1 MNTNFLKYRKFVR
14 DSGGKHTVT
23 AIGLKRGRVVSIG
36 HNQYLK
42 THPVQKAHAE
52 AVGQPQRQYLH
63 AEIDCLVR
71 ARSNIDTLLVFRF
84 AKDGTIRNAKPCPIC
99 SLAIERA
106 GIKQVIHS

>member
-1 MNTNFLKYRKFVR
+1 MDFLKYRKFVR
-14 DSGGKHTVT
+14 DSGGKHNVT

-52 AVGQPQRQYLH
+52 AVGQPQRLYLH
-63 AEIDCLVR
+63 AEIDCLIK
-71 ARSNIDTLLVFRF
+71 SKTKLDTLIVFRYN
-84 AKDGTIRNAKPCPIC
+84 KKGELSKAKPCSIC
-99 SLAIERA
+99 QRAIQSV